1 MKGNLSPCSG
11 RFYKTSSQGLT
22 FVVIQVSMKKF
33 LLLVL
38 LFTGVAVSA
47 QFTGYNM
54 IQLGRWD
61 NDDLP
66 ALGSQQFSNGWGW
79 ADSSNGKEYAIVGS
93 IDSTYFIDISNP
105 AKPVVCAVR
114 AGKSPRS
121 VWREYKTYKNYCYA
135 VADHGQASLQ
145 IFDMS
150 YLPDSVHLVYDSDS
164 LVMRSHTVYIDGD
177 RLYCNSVVTR
187 SNQVHAVDVFSLADP
202 ENPTFLG
209 TLEPP
214 IFDGVPAFVK
224 CHDAFIKNDTL
235 YCSGENAGVFIYN
248 MKDAANGQLLGTIQE
263 YPEKGYNHSGY
274 LSDDGKIFV
283 FTDENSGLG
292 IKAYDM
298 SNFNDFELKSVFR
311 SHSGAIAHNP
321 YFIGRRLY
329 MSYYHDGVYVFNM
342 NDPAKPEVIAWYD
355 TYPQN
360 GTNYGG
366 FVGCWGI
373 YPFLPSGNLL
383 AFDMTNGLFV
393 LRMDATASEESPAII
408 GDVKLYPNPTG
419 SNFELSWN
427 QVASSN
433 MEIVISDMQGCV
445 VSRQSIEA
453 PPGVNQHLITLS
465 GVKKGMYLVQLTGA
479 NTHIC
484 KKLLL
489 H

>member
-1 MKGNLSPCSG
+1 
-11 RFYKTSSQGLT
+11 
-22 FVVIQVSMKKF
+22 MKKTFLFLF
-33 LLLVL
+33 LL
-38 LFTGVAVSA
+38 TGSMVSA

-54 IQLGRWD
+54 IQMSRWD
-61 NDDLP
+61 NDALP

-79 ADSSNGKEYAIVGS
+79 ADTTNGKEYAILGS
-93 IDSTYFIDISNP
+93 IDSTYFIDVSDP
-105 AKPVVCAVR
+105 TKPVLCAVR

-177 RLYCNSVVTR
+177 RLYCNSVVTKT
-187 SNQVHAVDVFSLADP
+187 NQVHAVDVFSLSDP
-202 ENPTFLG
+202 ENPSFLG

-235 YCSGENAGVFIYN
+235 YCSGENAGVFIYDMTN
-248 MKDAANGQLLGTIQE
+248 PANGLLLGTIQE
-263 YPEKGYNHSGY
+263 YPEKGYNHSGF
-274 LSDDGKIFV
+274 LSDDGQIFV

-298 SNFNDFELKSVFR
+298 SDFSDFELTSVFR
-311 SHSGAIAHNP
+311 SHANAVAHNP

-329 MSYYHDGVYVFNM
+329 VSYYHDGVYVFNM

-366 FVGCWGI
+366 FEGCWGI

-393 LRMDATASEESPAII
+393 LRMDATASEEVASVV
-408 GDVKLYPNPTG
+408 GEVMLYPNPARAE
-419 SNFELSWN
+419 FELSWN
-427 QVASSN
+427 QVTSGN
-433 MEIVISDMQGCV
+433 MDIV
-445 VSRQSIEA
+445 VSDLQGRDVSRRSVEA
-453 PPGVNQHLITLS
+453 IPGKNQQMISLT
-465 GVKKGMYLVQLTGA
+465 GVKKGVYLVQLTGA

-484 KKLLL
+484 KKLLV